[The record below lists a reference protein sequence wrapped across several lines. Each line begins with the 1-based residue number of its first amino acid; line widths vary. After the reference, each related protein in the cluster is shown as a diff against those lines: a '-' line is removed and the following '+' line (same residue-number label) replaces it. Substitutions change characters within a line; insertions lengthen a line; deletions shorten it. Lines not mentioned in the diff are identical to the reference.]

1 MVITGLE
8 VFLAGIDTYKNKR
21 MALIVNQTAV
31 TGTCRYLWEEMR
43 RLGVPPVRIFSPEH
57 GIFGTEQDQAP
68 VGGQTVQ
75 GIDVVSLYGSSRD
88 TLVPDERCLEDI
100 DCVVFDIQDVGS
112 RYYTYVNTM
121 ALSMK
126 AMSGRGIEFI
136 VLDRPNPLGGEEA
149 EGPSLEDGYGSF
161 VGVFPVPVRHGLTAG
176 ELALLYRDMENLDLN
191 ITVVMMSGWER
202 GMYYEDTGIPWIP
215 PSPNMPTVTTAL
227 VYPGMCLLEG
237 TNVSEGRGT
246 TIPFECSG
254 APFAEVG
261 ALAAML
267 NGMVLPGV
275 YFRPV
280 EFKPTFNKYHDT
292 TVPGVYLHVTDR
304 KSFRPF
310 LTGVAVT
317 KAYHDLGGD
326 SFSFLHDVYE
336 FNSQHPAFD
345 LLAGGAAIR
354 KAIAGRKGL
363 WALREL
369 WAEDEMLFMKRKKE
383 YHIY

>member
-8 VFLAGIDTYKNKR
+8 MFLAGIDAYKNKR

-68 VGGQTVQ
+68 VGGQAVQ
-75 GIDVVSLYGSSRD
+75 GIEVVSLYGSSRD
-88 TLVPDERCLEDI
+88 TLAPDDRCLEDI

-136 VLDRPNPLGGEEA
+136 VLDRPNPLGGAEA
-149 EGPSLEDGYGSF
+149 EGPSLEDEYGSF

-176 ELALLYRDMENLDLN
+176 ELALMYRDMENLDLS
-191 ITVVMMSGWER
+191 IIVVMMSGWER
-202 GMYYEDTGIPWIP
+202 DMYYEDTGLPWIP
-215 PSPNMPTVTTAL
+215 PSPNMPTVATAL

-254 APFAEVG
+254 APFAEAG
-261 ALAAML
+261 SLAAML
-267 NGMVLPGV
+267 NGMMLPGA

-280 EFKPTFNKYHDT
+280 EFKPTFNKYHGI

-304 KSFRPF
+304 NRFRPF

-336 FNSQHPAFD
+336 FNSLHPAFD
-345 LLAGGAAIR
+345 LLAGGAEIR
-354 KAIAGRKGL
+354 TAIAGGYGIG
-363 WALREL
+363 ALREL
-369 WAEDEMLFMKRKKE
+369 WADNERLFMKRKKE